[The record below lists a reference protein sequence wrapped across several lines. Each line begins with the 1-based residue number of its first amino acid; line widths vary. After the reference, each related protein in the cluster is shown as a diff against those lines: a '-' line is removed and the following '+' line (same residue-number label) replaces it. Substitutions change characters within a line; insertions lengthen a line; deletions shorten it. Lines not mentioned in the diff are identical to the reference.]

1 MFNKYF
7 KVEGNI
13 AFIYA
18 NMAIKNINFA
28 LISLHFLLDDTDYN
42 RALYRDDHTYYFFH
56 IQSVLNAC
64 GNISNIFYNYNVQ
77 VDRRCRRLRETFGIS
92 KTNYPLIFLKEV
104 RNTNAHFDE
113 RYEQFKGNAGDYNL
127 LDKNTDSSMRNTILS
142 NPHLRTYDK
151 EKGIYYTYNR
161 FLKQIEYDFWRLR
174 DELNDML
181 QKIYNNPMS
190 SVAWVDTMPTE
201 NVE

>member
-1 MFNKYF
+1 MFLETYHTNCYCLL
-7 KVEGNI
+7 I
-13 AFIYA
+13 CIFIY
-18 NMAIKNINFA
+18 
-28 LISLHFLLDDTDYN
+28 
-42 RALYRDDHTYYFFH
+42 
-56 IQSVLNAC
+56 V
-64 GNISNIFYNYNVQ
+64 
-77 VDRRCRRLRETFGIS
+77 
-92 KTNYPLIFLKEV
+92 
-104 RNTNAHFDE
+104 
-113 RYEQFKGNAGDYNL
+113 
-127 LDKNTDSSMRNTILS
+127 ILS

>member
-1 MFNKYF
+1 M
-7 KVEGNI
+7 
-13 AFIYA
+13 
-18 NMAIKNINFA
+18 
-28 LISLHFLLDDTDYN
+28 
-42 RALYRDDHTYYFFH
+42 
-56 IQSVLNAC
+56 
-64 GNISNIFYNYNVQ
+64 
-77 VDRRCRRLRETFGIS
+77 RETFGIS

-113 RYEQFKGNAGDYNL
+113 RYEQFKGNVGDYNL